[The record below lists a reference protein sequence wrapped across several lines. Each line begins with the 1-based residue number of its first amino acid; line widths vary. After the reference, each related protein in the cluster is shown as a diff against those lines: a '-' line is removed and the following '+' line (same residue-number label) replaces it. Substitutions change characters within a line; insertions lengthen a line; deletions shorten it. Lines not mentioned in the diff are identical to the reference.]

1 LTAAGPPP
9 FPGAVG
15 VSHLRVYDSEAPDGL
30 RGGTP
35 HIHTVCSEAYAV
47 VGGRGAVQTLTI
59 DGFAET
65 PIEAGSFVW
74 FTPGTVH
81 RLINRSGDL
90 EILVIMQNAGLPEAG
105 DMVITMPPEVLDD
118 GPGYAALAV
127 LPADEATTSGSG
139 GAARLRR
146 DLGVEGFA
154 GLKAALEQGDTAPL
168 ERFYA
173 QAAALVRPKAG
184 EWQERWRATA
194 LRAAT
199 TTGEQIEAVVAGD
212 VDHLLHAS
220 VHHLPPPPH
229 ERRMGCCGTLGTYVP

>member
-1 LTAAGPPP
+1 
-9 FPGAVG
+9 
-15 VSHLRVYDSEAPDGL
+15 L

-47 VGGRGAVQTLTI
+47 VQGRGAVQTLTMR
-59 DGFAET
+59 GFTET

-105 DMVITMPPEVLDD
+105 DMVITMPEPVLDD
-118 GPGYAALAV
+118 PPGYAALAV
-127 LPADEATTSGSG
+127 LPDDETTTRGTG

-146 DLGVEGFA
+146 DLGVEGFVV
-154 GLKAALEQGDTAPL
+154 LRDALERGDAEPL
-168 ERFYA
+168 ARFYA
-173 QAAALVRPKAG
+173 QAAALVQPKAG
-184 EWQERWRATA
+184 EWQERWRASA
-194 LRAAT
+194 LHAAT
-199 TTGEQIEAVVAGD
+199 ATGEQIAAVGAGH
-212 VDHLLHAS
+212 VDHLLDAS
-220 VHHLPPPPH
+220 VHHLPPPAG